1 MLNLYSIKTMALTCL
16 VKGEQAHRYKQFH
29 CYGGIKLPPVVCK
42 INPSSR
48 DGLALIMR
56 LFGGGG

>member
-16 VKGEQAHRYKQFH
+16 VKGEQAHRCKQFH

-42 INPSSR
+42 FKSS
-48 DGLALIMR
+48 
-56 LFGGGG
+56 FS